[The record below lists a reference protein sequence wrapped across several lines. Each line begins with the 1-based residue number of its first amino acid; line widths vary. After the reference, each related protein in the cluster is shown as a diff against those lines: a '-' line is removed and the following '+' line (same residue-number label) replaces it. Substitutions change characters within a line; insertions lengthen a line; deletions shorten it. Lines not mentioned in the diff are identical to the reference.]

1 MQPLQH
7 EPALILRRVVPACRW
22 LMISKKALTILTPEP
37 SLWSVLPST
46 RPFEHQN
53 VHCTPGMKPIY
64 SLAGL
69 LMPSILVARER
80 EREIIT
86 DRELSQAEAS
96 VKGTSNRQSSQRPI
110 LERQAP

>member
-1 MQPLQH
+1 MQMAH
-7 EPALILRRVVPACRW
+7 DF
-22 LMISKKALTILTPEP
+22 KKKTLTPEP

-69 LMPSILVARER
+69 LMPSIQVER

-96 VKGTSNRQSSQRPI
+96 VKGTSNRQSSHRPI

>member
-22 LMISKKALTILTPEP
+22 LMISKKKTLTPEP

-69 LMPSILVARER
+69 LMPSIQVER

-96 VKGTSNRQSSQRPI
+96 VKGTSNRQSSHRPI